1 MITVE
6 QAEFLI
12 QENINLS
19 DIEEINTSNA
29 HNSILKE
36 NIKADRNNPPF
47 NRVTMDGIAINFKS
61 WLEGNRVFK
70 IQAIQKAGEPQ
81 KKLIDNRN
89 CLEVMTGAV
98 LPENCDCV
106 IKVEDINILD
116 GYAKLDDIEIFK
128 MQNIHLEASDYKK
141 DEILIRENTRLNST
155 HIGTIASVGK
165 ERVKVA
171 KKISF
176 AIVSTGDELV
186 RPGKSIENH
195 QIYMSNSYALENVI
209 KTLGNHKTK
218 IFHLKDNKDTLINKL
233 KEIIDK
239 FDIIILSGGI
249 SMGKFDYLPEIL
261 TSLEVKNIFH
271 KITQK
276 PGKPMWFGVYNDK
289 PVFALP
295 GNPVSTL
302 VCFYKYI
309 KPYLDNS
316 KNEQEEYVILDEE
329 FIFNSELTCFQPVK
343 VRNDKGILRADII
356 KINTSGDYSSL
367 NKSDGFIELPKTE
380 NVFKKGYIAKF
391 FRW

>member
-1 MITVE
+1 MINVE
-6 QAEFLI
+6 QAECLI
-12 QENINLS
+12 QENIKLS
-19 DIEEINTSNA
+19 DIQEISLTSA
-29 HNSILKE
+29 YNSILKE
-36 NIKADRNNPPF
+36 DIKAERNNPPF
-47 NRVTMDGIAINFKS
+47 NRATMDGIAINFKT
-61 WLEGNRVFK
+61 WLEGNRIFK
-70 IQAIQKAGEPQ
+70 IQAIQKAGEAQ

-89 CLEVMTGAV
+89 CLEIMTGAAV
-98 LPENCDCV
+98 PENCDCV

-116 GYAKLDDIEIFK
+116 GYAKLDHIEVYK

-141 DEILIRENTRLNST
+141 DQILIKENTKLNST

-165 ERVKVA
+165 EKIKVVKTLN
-171 KKISF
+171 F

-186 RPGKSIENH
+186 KPGKDIANH
-195 QIYMSNSYALENVI
+195 QIYMSNSYALETAI

-218 IFHLKDNKDTLINKL
+218 IFHLKDNKNLLIKKL

-271 KITQK
+271 KISQK
-276 PGKPMWFGVYNDK
+276 PGKPMWFGIYNEK

-316 KNEQEEYVILDEE
+316 KNEEPEYVILNEE
-329 FIFNSELTCFQPVK
+329 FIFNPDLTCFQPVK
-343 VRNDKGILRADII
+343 IRNDKGILRADII